1 MRSASKVACMFS
13 FFTLA
18 ISSVYFPFCAK
29 VVKIY

>member
-1 MRSASKVACMFS
+1 MSKVACMFS

-18 ISSVYFPFCAK
+18 ISVYIFRSSAK